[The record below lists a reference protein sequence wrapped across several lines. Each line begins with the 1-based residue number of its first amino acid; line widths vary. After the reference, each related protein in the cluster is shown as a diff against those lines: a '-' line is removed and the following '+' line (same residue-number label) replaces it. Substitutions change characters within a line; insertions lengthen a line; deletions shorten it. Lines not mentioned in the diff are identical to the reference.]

1 MVAIRRIAGCV
12 FVSVMALGVA
22 GCDSSSS
29 SKSSSS
35 GGGTSMDALAG
46 QVDAQNAAKKQE
58 EAANAAKSAA
68 DAAKAA
74 AERKAAEDQAMAQQK
89 KAVGSREVVA
99 GGGYY
104 PAIIGARRHVMNV
117 VDSISWIQ
125 GVRNFQGTYGR
136 KPKDTKEFMNVCV
149 KENDLQLPHI
159 EADEEYLYDP
169 NGETA
174 GDFGQLYVVKKQ
186 DAPSEAAASA
196 GTTPPAA
203 PGAAK

>member
-1 MVAIRRIAGCV
+1 MFAIRRIAGCV
-12 FVSVMALGVA
+12 VVSAMALGIV
-22 GCDSSSS
+22 GCGSSSS
-29 SKSSSS
+29 STSGSS

-58 EAANAAKSAA
+58 EAANAAKAAA

-74 AERKAAEDQAMAQQK
+74 TERKATEAAAMAQQQK
-89 KAVGSREVVA
+89 KVVGSREVVA

-104 PAIIGARRHVMNV
+104 SAIIGARRHVMNV
-117 VDSISWIQ
+117 VDNISWIQ

-149 KENDLQLPHI
+149 KENDLQLPRI

-174 GDFGQLYVVKKQ
+174 GDFGQLYVVKK
-186 DAPSEAAASA
+186 ETAASA
-196 GTTPPAA
+196 MA
-203 PGAAK
+203 PSQSGAASPSK

>member
-1 MVAIRRIAGCV
+1 MLAIRRIAGCV
-12 FVSVMALGVA
+12 CVSAMALGVV

-29 SKSSSS
+29 KSSGS
-35 GGGTSMDALAG
+35 GGTSMDALAG

-58 EAANAAKSAA
+58 ESANAAKSAA

-74 AERKAAEDQAMAQQK
+74 ADRQAAEAAAMAQQQK
-89 KAVGSREVVA
+89 KAVGSRPQPTT
-99 GGGYY
+99 GGYY
-104 PAIIGARRHVMNV
+104 GAIMGARRHVMNV
-117 VDSISWIQ
+117 VDNIAWIQ

-149 KENDLQLPHI
+149 KENDLQLPRI

-174 GDFGQLYVVKKQ
+174 GDFGQLYVVKKP
-186 DAPSEAAASA
+186 DAPSEAGAAA
-196 GTTPPAA
+196 GATPAA